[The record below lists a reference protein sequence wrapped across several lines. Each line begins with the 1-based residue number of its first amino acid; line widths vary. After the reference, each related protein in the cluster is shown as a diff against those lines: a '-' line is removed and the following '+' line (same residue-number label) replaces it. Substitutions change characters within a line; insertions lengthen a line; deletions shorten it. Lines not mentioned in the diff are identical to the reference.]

1 MIQETTH
8 SERREKLCLSF
19 KNRDIEIPYSRQKEF
34 LNAHDHG
41 EASWRVQKI
50 AAEFIKGYDFLEK
63 FDRSVTFFGSA
74 RKNFDDTVYRE
85 AERLAGFCATMGFAV
100 FTGGGPGIMEA
111 ANKGAKEAGGLSIG
125 ININLPKQDS
135 HLVERRNP
143 YVDRGESFDFFFS
156 RKVIL
161 SYASQFYIFFP
172 GGFGTMDELFEMLT
186 LIQTKKTSPVPVL
199 LVGKDFWGPLVAW
212 IKETM
217 LEKGGAINPGDMDL
231 FHVVAD
237 AEEAM
242 TFITTCLA
250 RHDQQ
255 QDA

>member
-1 MIQETTH
+1 MTQETVQP
-8 SERREKLCLSF
+8 ERRQKLRLSF
-19 KNRDIEIPYSRQKEF
+19 KNHNVEIPYSRQKEF

-74 RKNFDDTVYRE
+74 RRNFDDAVYHE
-85 AERLAGFCATMGFAV
+85 ATQLAGFCAKMGFAV

-111 ANKGAKEAGGLSIG
+111 ANKGAREAGGLSIG
-125 ININLPKQDS
+125 ININLPQQNR
-135 HLVERRNP
+135 HLIERRNP
-143 YVDRGESFDFFFS
+143 YIDRGESFDFFFS

-199 LVGKDFWGPLVAW
+199 LVGKDFWDPLVAW

-217 LEKGGAINPGDMDL
+217 LEKGGAISPEDLDL

-242 TFITTCLA
+242 TFITACLA
-250 RHDQQ
+250 RDERQ
-255 QDA
+255 

>member
-1 MIQETTH
+1 MDRKCNNNLCITFRGKTH
-8 SERREKLCLSF
+8 RVPYARQREIL
-19 KNRDIEIPYSRQKEF
+19 
-34 LNAHDHG
+34 LNARDHG
-41 EASWRVQKI
+41 EASWHVQKI
-50 AAEFIKGYDFLEK
+50 LAEFVKGYDFLEK

-74 RKNFDDTVYRE
+74 RNNFPPEVYAE
-85 AERLAGFCATMGFAV
+85 AEQLAGFCAKMGFAV

-111 ANKGAKEAGGLSIG
+111 ANKGAKEAGGVSIG
-125 ININLPKQDS
+125 ININLPQQDS

-143 YVDRGESFDFFFS
+143 YIDQAESFDFFFA

-161 SYASQFYIFFP
+161 SFASQVYIFFP

-186 LIQTKKTSPVPVL
+186 LVQTKKTSPVPII
-199 LVGKDFWGPLVAW
+199 LVGKEFWGPLVTW

-217 LEKGGAINPGDMDL
+217 LEYGGAISAQDLDL

-242 TFITTCLA
+242 TVITDTLV
-250 RHDQQ
+250 HDNKT
-255 QDA
+255 A